1 MSSDRLPAYSPDLA
15 RELRAAAGLSGE
27 AMAEACGLLGGRQA
41 WSKIERG
48 REPLRAVWLLALIV
62 AGRHPDYC
70 SRDSAAGPTPGPSR

>member
-1 MSSDRLPAYSPDLA
+1 MTTQELPTYSPELA

-41 WSKIERG
+41 WSKVEHG
-48 REPLRAVWLLALIV
+48 REPQRAVWLLALIV

-70 SRDSAAGPTPGPSR
+70 SRDSAAPA